1 MSVIDELRGLS
12 ARAQNLRDRAL
23 SERDTERLLVDP
35 FIDALGYDTG
45 DLSEVE
51 TQPRI
56 QVGSTEVKC
65 DYAIKRDGATSIL
78 IECKRTG
85 FRLGSPEQLST
96 YFERE
101 RAVWLGVYTNGM
113 EYRFYSGSTVD
124 GLKRMDI
131 EHFLLLDLLNFD
143 DRMAEQV
150 AAFAK
155 DRFDPNEVQALAQNI
170 RDRQSVETALREEL
184 RRPSDGLV
192 KLLMDRVGAERDE
205 FDRYKPIIQ
214 EVAPQLLASPS
225 PQPQRPVAPAA
236 GAPSGLSGIP
246 ASGAIRAGIPIRWIN
261 RGEAIGEAILIEHRQ
276 GRVWLDDQEFRT
288 PTSACQYLLPD
299 RPANGWAEWEYF
311 DLLEQRRLPI
321 GRLRGLSD
329 EEQMRRA
336 GASIGSVSPPHPRS
350 PRA

>member
-101 RAVWLGVYTNGM
+101 RAVWLGIYTNGM

-155 DRFDPNEVQALAQNI
+155 DRFDPNEVQELARRI
-170 RDRQSVETALREEL
+170 RDRQAVETALREEL

-205 FDRYKPIIQ
+205 FDRYKPIVQ
-214 EVAPQLLASPS
+214 EVAPQLLLSPS
-225 PQPQRPVAPAA
+225 PQPQHQAAFAA
-236 GAPSGLSGIP
+236 GAPS
-246 ASGAIRAGIPIRWIN
+246 ASTPSAQVSAEERPIRWRRKDTEYN
-261 RGEAIGEAILIEHRQ
+261 AILQ
-276 GRVWLDDQEFRT
+276 SDGFV
-288 PTSACQYLLPD
+288 
-299 RPANGWAEWEYF
+299 
-311 DLLEQRRLPI
+311 RLPGDPTPHAP
-321 GRLRGLSD
+321 GRACSVAFGEYVHISGWRAWQYYDEQIRRWKPIKDLPAAAAMKVNTANYRG
-329 EEQMRRA
+329 
-336 GASIGSVSPPHPRS
+336 
-350 PRA
+350 